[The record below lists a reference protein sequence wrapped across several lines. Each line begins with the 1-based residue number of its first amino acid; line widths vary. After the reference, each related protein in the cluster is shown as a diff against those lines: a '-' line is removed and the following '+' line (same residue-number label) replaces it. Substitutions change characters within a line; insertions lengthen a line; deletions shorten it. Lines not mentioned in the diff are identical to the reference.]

1 MAKVFEQIDESLR
14 SFIEAQ
20 PMFFV
25 ATAPSGDGG
34 HVNLSPKGGR
44 GLFRVTGPL
53 GFAYVDLMGSGI
65 ETIAHLR
72 ENGRIVVMFCAFE
85 GPPKILRLHGAGRPV
100 QQNDDGFDE
109 LLGTFDVSDEQ
120 LQAVRSVITVDVARV
135 SDSCGFVVPRMDYV
149 SERDQLYRFA
159 DNRIRKLGEQA
170 VKSYVSE
177 NNAESLDGLVGL
189 DPLVETNGAGRS
201 GAGRKLP

>member
-1 MAKVFEQIDESLR
+1 MAKLFEQIDDSLR
-14 SFIEAQ
+14 AFIEAQ

-25 ATAPSGDGG
+25 GTAPSGDGG

-85 GPPKILRLHGAGRPV
+85 GPPKIVRLHGAGRAV
-100 QQNDDGFDE
+100 QQA
-109 LLGTFDVSDEQ
+109 TRASPSCSR
-120 LQAVRSVITVDVARV
+120 RSTCRT
-135 SDSCGFVVPRMDYV
+135 S
-149 SERDQLYRFA
+149 
-159 DNRIRKLGEQA
+159 
-170 VKSYVSE
+170 
-177 NNAESLDGLVGL
+177 
-189 DPLVETNGAGRS
+189 S
-201 GAGRKLP
+201 GARSAR